1 MAVDIL
7 GPLPESETGNSYIM
21 VVGDYFT
28 RWMEAF
34 AIPNQEATTVAEKL
48 VEEVFMRF
56 SIPEQLHSDQ
66 GRQFESKFLTEI
78 CNLLNIQ
85 KSRTTPYHPQS
96 DGLVE
101 RFNRTLL
108 DMLATCTKDHP
119 FDWENYIRKVCMAY
133 NTSVQSSTGYT
144 PFYLMFGRQARIPVD
159 IMYKTG
165 NANTSS
171 QTPGEYA
178 TTLQNRLKS
187 AFEIVQR
194 RLSQAHQRQKEFYNR
209 KVHGEPHKPG
219 DLVWLHSTV
228 AGKGKRKLHHQWT
241 GPYKVTKKLSDV
253 TYRIQHAQRRNQR
266 KVVHFDRLKSCP
278 SNIRFDSNVASP
290 LPQLPEETSQNANSF
305 GRHLELVDDDD
316 NEQQPTAPV
325 VNPTTIQQP
334 SSRYPTRD
342 RREPVRYQDY
352 VRH

>member
-1 MAVDIL
+1 
-7 GPLPESETGNSYIM
+7 
-21 VVGDYFT
+21 
-28 RWMEAF
+28 
-34 AIPNQEATTVAEKL
+34 
-48 VEEVFMRF
+48 MRF

-66 GRQFESKFLTEI
+66 GRQFKSKLLSEI
-78 CNLLNIQ
+78 CHFLNIQ

-133 NTSVQSSTGYT
+133 NTSVQCSTGYT
-144 PFYLMFGRQARIPVD
+144 PFYLMFGRQARILVD
-159 IMYKTG
+159 IMYDT
-165 NANTSS
+165 ANTTTP

-178 TTLQNRLKS
+178 TALQNRLKT
-187 AFEIVQR
+187 AFEIVQN
-194 RLSQAHQRQKEFYNR
+194 RLSEAYQRQKDFYNR

-219 DLVWLHSTV
+219 DLVWLYSTV

-266 KVVHFDRLKSCP
+266 KVHFDRLKSCP
-278 SNIRFDSNVASP
+278 MYMRFDSEVTSP
-290 LPQLPEETSQNANSF
+290 PHQPQGDTLSTNTINPSVGAQ
-305 GRHLELVDDDD
+305 LELVDDDD
-316 NEQQPTAPV
+316 DDL
-325 VNPTTIQQP
+325 QP
-334 SSRYPTRD
+334 SPLLPLLNNHLVDILQGKEESLLGTRTMLD
-342 RREPVRYQDY
+342 INLKTEDSLLKGGE
-352 VRH
+352 